1 MRMPS
6 PIIVSASVSVLFLS
20 LLMAL
25 PATLLA
31 QSDNS
36 LVDAVAR
43 QDMARFEALL
53 EQNVDVNAADKD
65 GTLALHWAVHR
76 DNAAMTRRLPT
87 AGADINRKNR
97 YGVAPLSLAANN
109 GKQDI
114 VKLLLDAGA
123 DPNTSMPEGE
133 SVLLTAA
140 RTGVPEVVEMLIQR
154 GANVDVRESWRG
166 QTPLM
171 WAAAENN
178 LAVIEALA
186 RHGAEIDARSDKGFT
201 ALMFAA
207 RDGKT
212 DAVGLLLALGADLDA
227 ALPSGEAVVNES
239 GMSAAA
245 QTGLTPF
252 LLAAGSGH
260 YETANLLLESGA
272 DPNQAPLGWS
282 ALHQV
287 SWVRKAGQAGSN
299 NPAPE
304 GSGEIGSLEFTR
316 ILVERGADLNS
327 LASSRPPVGVSSLN
341 MIGATPFLLAA
352 RTADVDLMRLL
363 VELGADP
370 HITNSENSSAL
381 MVAAG
386 LGTGAPGEDPGS
398 EAEVLEAVR
407 YALTLGF
414 DINAVDNR
422 GNTVMHG
429 AAYKHVPSVVEY
441 LFEAGAEI
449 AVWNQENAF
458 GYTPLI
464 IAQGIY
470 RGMSIVSSP
479 ETEDALLK
487 ILDY

>member
-1 MRMPS
+1 MRIPS
-6 PIIVSASVSVLFLS
+6 TALS
-20 LLMAL
+20 LAFLPVLILAL
-25 PATLLA
+25 PTSLLA
-31 QSDNS
+31 QQESD

-43 QDMARFEALL
+43 QDLARFTALL
-53 EQNVDVNAADKD
+53 DRGVDVNAADND
-65 GTLALHWAVHR
+65 GTRALHWAVHR
-76 DNAAMTRRLPT
+76 DSAEMTGRLLA
-87 AGADINRKNR
+87 AGADVNSKNR
-97 YGVAPLSLAANN
+97 YGVAALSLAANN
-109 GKQDI
+109 GRPDI
-114 VKLLLDAGA
+114 VELLLDAGA
-123 DPNTSMPEGE
+123 DPNTSMQEGE

-140 RTGVPEVVEMLIQR
+140 RTGVPEVVQMLIQH
-154 GANVDVRESWRG
+154 GADVDVRESWRG

-171 WAAAENN
+171 WAAAESN
-178 LAVIEALA
+178 LEVIELLVQ
-186 RHGAEIDARSDKGFT
+186 HGAEIDARSDKGFT

-212 DAVGLLLALGADLDA
+212 DAVGLLLELGADRDA

-260 YETANLLLESGA
+260 FETANLLLEAGA

-304 GSGEIGSLEFTR
+304 GSGKLGSLEFTR
-316 ILVERGADLNS
+316 ILVERGADLNA

-370 HITNSENSSAL
+370 YITNSENSSAL

-386 LGTGAPGEDPGS
+386 LGTGAPGEDPGTES
-398 EAEVLEAVR
+398 EVLDAVR
-407 YALTLGF
+407 YALSLGF

-422 GNTVMHG
+422 GNTAMHG
-429 AAYKHVPSVVEY
+429 AAYKHVPSVVEH

-464 IAQGIY
+464 IAQGIH
-470 RGMSIVSSP
+470 RGMSIVSSR
-479 ETEDALLK
+479 ETEEALRK